1 MTLTTTQD
9 SLSER
14 LKEGKLPVGEA
25 LRFAM
30 TLADALRRI
39 HDSGQVYGALTPSN
53 ISLTGTS
60 VELAAAP
67 EPTGMVTPYTAP
79 EVLRGKPADARSDI
93 FAFGAVLFEMLTGR
107 RAFDGDSEISL
118 AADLTNSAP
127 PSSGSPLVD
136 RLVASCVAKDPAAR
150 CQRMQKIIMELKLLS
165 VAARRAETPAPQ
177 RGQAEAQLRAEIR
190 QLEARLADRMAS
202 HEQAT
207 AQMQQAHERALAQ
220 TQEEHQRSL
229 AQIQEQHQ
237 GSLAQVLEQH
247 DRSLT
252 QIQEA
257 ASNIS
262 TLRGQLAEVTQIVMT
277 HMTQPVADVQTIG
290 DQIVA
295 RVEQNIEPLGL
306 RIADVEGTLQDL
318 SNRSAALQENLAADL
333 NAIEQNLAQHATAI
347 DSARTSMAQTDDLVE
362 RVVEALEL
370 LQSSVLDQHEERA
383 ALVN

>member
-9 SLSER
+9 SLDQR

-39 HDSGQVYGALTPSN
+39 HDSGHVYGALTPSN

-60 VELAAAP
+60 VELVAAP
-67 EPTGMVTPYTAP
+67 EPTGGVTPYTAP

-107 RAFDGDSEISL
+107 RVFDGDSEISL
-118 AADLTNSAP
+118 AAALTNSAP

-177 RGQAEAQLRAEIR
+177 RGQAEAQLRAEMR
-190 QLEARLADRMAS
+190 QLEARIADRMAS
-202 HEQAT
+202 DEKAT

-220 TQEEHQRSL
+220 MQEQHERSL
-229 AQIQEQHQ
+229 AQIQESA
-237 GSLAQVLEQH
+237 GNV
-247 DRSLT
+247 
-252 QIQEA
+252 
-257 ASNIS
+257 S

-277 HMTQPVADVQTIG
+277 HMTQPVADVQAIG
-290 DQIVA
+290 DQTVA
-295 RVEQNIEPLGL
+295 RVEQTIEPLGL
-306 RIADVEGTLQDL
+306 RIADVEGTVHDL

-333 NAIEQNLAQHATAI
+333 NAIEQNLAKHAAAI

-383 ALVN
+383 ALVD